1 MIVELK
7 KEFRFE
13 AAHRLPRVPPGH
25 KCSRVHGHSY
35 KIELYVRGPVNRET
49 GWLVDYAVLDDA
61 WAVLHDR
68 LDHRML
74 NDVPGLEN
82 STCEVLAAYI
92 WEALRPAVPLLS
104 AVTVW
109 ETPDASCTYRGESA

>member
-1 MIVELK
+1 VIVELK

-25 KCSRVHGHSY
+25 KCARVHGHSY
-35 KIELYVRGPVNRET
+35 KVELHAEGKVDPES

-61 WAVLHDR
+61 WAGLYAR

-74 NDVPGLEN
+74 NDIAGLEN

-92 WEALRPAVPLLS
+92 WDAVRPAVPVLS

-109 ETPDASCTYRGESA
+109 ETPDASCTYRGR

>member
-7 KEFRFE
+7 REYRFE

-25 KCSRVHGHSY
+25 KCSRLHGHSY
-35 KIELYVRGPVNRET
+35 RIELHVSGSVDPET
-49 GWLVDYAVLDDA
+49 GWLVDFGVLDEL
-61 WAVLHDR
+61 WMELHLR
-68 LDHRML
+68 LDHRNL

-82 STCEVLAAYI
+82 STCEVLSAYI
-92 WEALRPAVPLLS
+92 WNALRAKLPLLS

-109 ETPDASCTYRGESA
+109 ETPDASCTYRGQQ